1 MDVGA
6 VYRPVDWLRV
16 GVVAKDLNEPTFNT
30 PSGGKFKLAPQVRAG
45 LAVNPHESF
54 TIAFDGDLTANK
66 TLVPGVKSRVL
77 GLGVETV
84 LMKFISL
91 RVGALKN
98 VKDSDTDITP
108 TAGFG
113 LSLFALHFDAGGGYD
128 FDEGQ
133 ALVGFSLAMEF

>member
-1 MDVGA
+1 
-6 VYRPVDWLRV
+6 
-16 GVVAKDLNEPTFNT
+16 
-30 PSGGKFKLAPQVRAG
+30 
-45 LAVNPHESF
+45 
-54 TIAFDGDLTANK
+54 
-66 TLVPGVKSRVL
+66 
-77 GLGVETV
+77 V

-91 RVGALKN
+91 RLGALKN